1 LLFSKNTVKIVIIKF
16 GENMEPIK
24 GKKIPASLAIIAV
37 YAMANAAAQA
47 HETQKIEANKI
58 NDGSVDLSKQAPSI
72 IDINSIA
79 LDLNQS
85 ATEQSQNK
93 IDHAQVE
100 AFSKDVVNKKSTRE
114 ALQDV
119 YGYLIQRYGQ
129 NDKSVLDSYLAE
141 FNFPQIS
148 LADTNWNSGNNDSTS
163 TNGVGIATPNGVQ
176 PSVNGNITVCHN
188 ACHCHCHGSRGWR

>member
-1 LLFSKNTVKIVIIKF
+1 
-16 GENMEPIK
+16 MEPIK

-47 HETQKIEANKI
+47 HEVQKINANKN
-58 NDGSVDLSKQAPSI
+58 NDASDVKVDLTKQAPSI
-72 IDINSIA
+72 IDINSLA

-85 ATEQSQNK
+85 ATEQTQNK
-93 IDHAQVE
+93 IDHAQVQ
-100 AFSKDVVNKKSTRE
+100 AFSKDVMNKKATRE

-129 NDKSVLDSYLAE
+129 DNKSILDTYLAD
-141 FNFPQIS
+141 FYSSQVS
-148 LADTNWNSGNNDSTS
+148 LAADYYTGNNDST
-163 TNGVGIATPNGVQ
+163 TNGIGIAPPGALQTQTNG
-176 PSVNGNITVCHN
+176 SMTVCHN

>member
-1 LLFSKNTVKIVIIKF
+1 MDSIN
-16 GENMEPIK
+16 

-47 HETQKIEANKI
+47 HEVQKVEAN
-58 NDGSVDLSKQAPSI
+58 NTNASNGSVGNVDLSKQAPSI

-85 ATEQSQNK
+85 ATEQSQAK
-93 IDHAQVE
+93 IDHAQVQ
-100 AFSKDVVNKKSTRE
+100 AFAKDAMNKKETRE
-114 ALQDV
+114 ALQEV

-129 NDKSVLDSYLAE
+129 NDKSVLETYLAE
-141 FNFPQIS
+141 FYSPNIS
-148 LADTNWNSGNNDSTS
+148 LAAQSYSTGNQDSTS
-163 TNGVGIATPNGVQ
+163 TGIGISPPGTLA
-176 PSVNGNITVCHN
+176 PSVNGNITVCHS

>member
-1 LLFSKNTVKIVIIKF
+1 
-16 GENMEPIK
+16 MEPIK

-47 HETQKIEANKI
+47 HEVQKIEAKKI
-58 NDGSVDLSKQAPSI
+58 NDGSVDLSQQAPSI
-72 IDINSIA
+72 IDINSLA

-100 AFSKDVVNKKSTRE
+100 AFSKDVMNKKATRE

-129 NDKSVLDSYLAE
+129 NDKTILDSYLAE
-141 FNFPQIS
+141 FHTSQIS
-148 LADTNWNSGNNDSTS
+148 LADTNWNTGNNDSA
-163 TNGVGIATPNGVQ
+163 TNGAAIAIPNGITPN
-176 PSVNGNITVCHN
+176 VNGTITVCHD